1 MSHWKTFTND
11 ALTNT
16 KTDLLSKALKEMG
29 VDLDT
34 SIKSISNTWGNEQV
48 DMGFKVNGEVVA
60 LGFKQVGNKLELKG
74 DFYRS
79 GLRES
84 DFMDKVSQFYTK
96 EDIINKINTQSNYTV
111 DSMTTNQNGEIEIL
125 AYTYA

>member
-16 KTDLLSKALKEMG
+16 NVGLLGKALKEMG

-34 SIKSISNTWGNEQV
+34 SIKSIKNTWGYEEV
-48 DMGFKVNGEVVA
+48 DMGFKKDGKTIA
-60 LGFKQVGNKLELKG
+60 LGFKQVGQKLELKG
-74 DFYRS
+74 DFYGT

-84 DFMDKVSQFYTK
+84 DFMDRVCQVYTK
-96 EDIINKINTQSNYTV
+96 EDIINKINTQTQYTV
-111 DSMTTNQNGEIEIL
+111 DSMQTNENGDIEIL
-125 AYTYA
+125 AYCYA